1 MNKTSETGLD
11 ANLGDGGRSALWL
24 RALSRLPF
32 GVLYALTG
40 AITWVLRHGVRF
52 RVAVARD
59 NLRRC
64 FPERTERE
72 IDTLLGAY
80 YRQLGQVAAEF
91 IKMASLSADQL
102 RSHLHVQNVE
112 RVDAET
118 RAGRSVLLLGA
129 HQCNWEWALQMTVL
143 LLGVQIEAG
152 YKPLHS
158 ARFDRELR
166 KMRCR
171 YGGHLIAAKRLLRE
185 VLRRRGQLHAV
196 ALHADQMPSSAGR
209 PQWLTFLGRDT
220 AFYPGPGEIARL
232 TGYAAFFVPMRRIR
246 RGQYQL
252 DFIPLCA
259 AGEQLDP
266 QVFTARYAGM
276 VEDMIRASPA
286 DWTWIHKRWKLQ
298 RPPGEASALGPL
310 P

>member
-1 MNKTSETGLD
+1 MNDQSKTGLD
-11 ANLGDGGRSALWL
+11 AAGQPALWL

-40 AITWVLRHGVRF
+40 AIIWVLRRGLRF
-52 RVAVARD
+52 RVAVACD

-64 FPERTERE
+64 FPDRTERE
-72 IDTLLGAY
+72 IEGLLGDY

-91 IKMASLSADQL
+91 IKMASLTADEL
-102 RSHLHVQNVE
+102 RSHLQVQNIE
-112 RVDAET
+112 RVNAET

-129 HQCNWEWALQMTVL
+129 HQCNWEWTLQVTVL
-143 LLGVQIEAG
+143 YLGVQIEAG

-158 ARFDRELR
+158 AHFDRELR

-171 YGGHLIAAKRLLRE
+171 YGGHLIEAKRLLRE

-196 ALHADQMPSSAGR
+196 AMHADQMPASAGR
-209 PQWLTFLGRDT
+209 PLWLTFLGRDT

-246 RGQYQL
+246 RGHYQV

-259 AGEQLDP
+259 AGEALDP

-276 VEDMIRASPA
+276 VEQMIRASPA
-286 DWTWIHKRWKLQ
+286 DWTWIHKRWKTQ
-298 RPPGEASALGPL
+298 RPPGEASA
-310 P
+310 

>member
-171 YGGHLIAAKRLLRE
+171 YGGHLIAAKRLLSE

-298 RPPGEASALGPL
+298 RPPGEAGALGPL

>member
-1 MNKTSETGLD
+1 MNKDTETGLD
-11 ANLGDGGRSALWL
+11 ATGPPALWL
-24 RALSRLPF
+24 RVLSRLPF

-40 AITWVLRHGVRF
+40 AIVWVLRHAVRF

-72 IDTLLGAY
+72 IDALLGAY

-102 RSHLHVQNVE
+102 RAHLHVHNVE

-129 HQCNWEWALQMTVL
+129 HQCNWEWTLQVTVL
-143 LLGVQIEAG
+143 FLGVQVEAG

-158 ARFDRELR
+158 AHFDRELR

-171 YGGHLIAAKRLLRE
+171 YGGHLIEAKRLLRE

-196 ALHADQMPSSAGR
+196 AIHADQMPASAGR
-209 PQWLTFLGRDT
+209 PLWLTFLGRDT

-246 RGQYQL
+246 RGHYQL
-252 DFIPLCA
+252 DFIPLCT
-259 AGEQLDP
+259 AGEGLDP
-266 QVFTARYAGM
+266 QVFTARYARM
-276 VEDMIRASPA
+276 VEEMIRASPA
-286 DWTWIHKRWKLQ
+286 DWTWIHKRWKTE
-298 RPPGEASALGPL
+298 RPPAEASA
-310 P
+310 